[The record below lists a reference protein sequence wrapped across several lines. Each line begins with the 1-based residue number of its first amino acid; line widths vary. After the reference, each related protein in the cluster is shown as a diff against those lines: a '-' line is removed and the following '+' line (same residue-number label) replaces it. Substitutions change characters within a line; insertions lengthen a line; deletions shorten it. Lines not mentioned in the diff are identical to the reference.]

1 MLQNKELVAANLN
14 DGRMLENSLA
24 DVEDNDIVIDDDDD
38 ISLSTNCLGNL
49 SKQDASSSGMTLPSL
64 IKKPS
69 WQRSFI

>member
-38 ISLSTNCLGNL
+38 ISLSTNHLGNL
-49 SKQDASSSGMTLPSL
+49 SKQDTSSSGMTLLSL

-69 WQRSFI
+69 WQMSFI